1 MSTCRSNKF
10 SKWKGTLLD
19 LLKSKRMVRTMHR
32 IIYSWMVHYDKCS
45 LYPQFFTLQSLSIT
59 IISSKNIVTILCRKR
74 SMLSNYLCLITNL
87 TVRSILSTRL
97 ISYFPSWFF
106 HIISYFR
113 CFGDSI
119 SLASS
124 VDQRKEFEFSGQEKC
139 WIFAEWC
146 GWEDCRSW
154 RHSHKIRMGKKCN
167 GPESE

>member
-32 IIYSWMVHYDKCS
+32 IIYSWMVHYNKCS
-45 LYPQFFTLQSLSIT
+45 VYPAVLYTTKFEYHYHIFQKYRDHPLSKEVN
-59 IISSKNIVTILCRKR
+59 IIKLVW
-74 SMLSNYLCLITNL
+74 
-87 TVRSILSTRL
+87 SILSTRL